1 MNKTAVREEMR
12 QLRAADVLDFEEQK
26 RLMELGNILVKYE
39 EEEENII
46 GEFEMRNENK
56 DKLDKVRFRSNKT
69 NRSAVEESQLDVRNV
84 E

>member
-1 MNKTAVREEMR
+1 MR
-12 QLRAADVLDFEEQK
+12 QLRAAEVLDFEEQK

>member
-12 QLRAADVLDFEEQK
+12 QLRAAEVLDFEEQK